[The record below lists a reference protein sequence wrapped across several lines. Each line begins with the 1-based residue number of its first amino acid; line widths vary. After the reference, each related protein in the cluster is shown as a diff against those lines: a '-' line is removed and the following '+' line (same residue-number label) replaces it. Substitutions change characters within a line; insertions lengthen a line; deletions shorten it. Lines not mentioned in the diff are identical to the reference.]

1 MSVRLITRTSNV
13 DAHSKSPEWIDTTTT
28 QRETTKDGYTF
39 HWGPNEVRNFM
50 DDGVGVAH
58 GAFSAVKGANVQENT
73 IPFNDSRS

>member
-1 MSVRLITRTSNV
+1 MSVRLKVRTSNV
-13 DAHSKSPEWIDTTTT
+13 NLTNSPEFLDSTRS

-58 GAFSAVKGANVQENT
+58 GAFTAVKVADVQANT